1 MSAQSFSVGDGG
13 FTISGTVAP
22 GQSTVDVTLFA
33 NGMQIGTGICT
44 DDGKGDLTIST
55 LPPTP
60 AARAVIS
67 PGLLSCLPFHFKS
80 CSLHRPPLCSF
91 HVCRRRLQHPCPRRT
106 YLQRRPRLL
115 NSSAALPNL
124 RFRCFGIPQLHQ
136 HLRLLLYCERFPIL
150 DVDSINCGRSCDG
163 WQQALRA
170 PITFVPDELPDEI
183 LRSTCAWPPPSSA
196 KT

>member
-1 MSAQSFSVGDGG
+1 MSAQSFSVMSSGM
-13 FTISGTVAP
+13 TISGTVAP

-44 DDGKGDLTIST
+44 DDGKGDLTLST

-67 PGLLSCLPFHFKS
+67 PHLLSCLPFHFKS

-91 HVCRRRLQHPCPRRT
+91 HEHGGFNQSHLYPRRSFSF
-106 YLQRRPRLL
+106 LQRRPRLL

-124 RFRCFGIPQLHQ
+124 RFRCFGTPQLHQ
-136 HLRLLLYCERFPIL
+136 HLRLLLYC
-150 DVDSINCGRSCDG
+150 NC
-163 WQQALRA
+163 
-170 PITFVPDELPDEI
+170 E
-183 LRSTCAWPPPSSA
+183 
-196 KT
+196 